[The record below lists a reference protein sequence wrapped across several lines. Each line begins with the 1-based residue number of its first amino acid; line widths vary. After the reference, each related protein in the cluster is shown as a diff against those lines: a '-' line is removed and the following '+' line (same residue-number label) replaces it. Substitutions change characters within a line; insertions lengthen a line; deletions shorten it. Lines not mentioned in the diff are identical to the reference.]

1 METVD
6 QDFAAMLLPYLK
18 YAGDGAD
25 LTPDAELRALG
36 LDSMRAVELLFAVE
50 DTYAVVIPDE
60 RLTDATFA
68 TVGSL
73 WTVIEAELGT
83 ETRRSA

>member
-1 METVD
+1 MDTVD
-6 QDFAAMLLPYLK
+6 QDFAALLLHYLK
-18 YAGDGAD
+18 LAGAAD

-50 DTYAVVIPDE
+50 DAYAVVIPDE
-60 RLTDATFA
+60 RLTDETFA

-73 WTVIEAELGT
+73 WAVVEAAAGAT
-83 ETRRSA
+83 TGRPA